1 MSKEIDECLKERCI
15 ELWYVVFRRA
25 MVHVQST
32 IAVLFSME
40 MHTFFLLFY
49 KFLSIFYAK
58 IYRGTVVQK
67 LLVVGVFENFF

>member
-1 MSKEIDECLKERCI
+1 
-15 ELWYVVFRRA
+15 

-40 MHTFFLLFY
+40 MHTSFFFVLFY
-49 KFLSIFYAK
+49 KFLSTFYVK

-67 LLVVGVFENFF
+67 LLVVGVFENIFLIIIHKE